1 MKIDFMRSWSQNQ
14 DLNWGEML
22 EVSRAAEQA
31 GLDKAREIRKR
42 HRELESFVERS
53 TKDHPSSSLGQQ
65 EPA

>member
-1 MKIDFMRSWSQNQ
+1 MKLDFVRSWAQNQ

-31 GLDKAREIRKR
+31 AYDKAREIRKR
-42 HRELESFVERS
+42 HAELAAFVKCS
-53 TKDHPSSSLGQQ
+53 TSISLGQQ